1 MDFMVEEM
9 SDLATRRTR
18 SGEDYLEFLK
28 VPALNAGVY
37 ELAAGADD
45 PQTPHDEDEL
55 YYVVVGRAVFRAPG
69 AERPVRPGS
78 VIYVR
83 ANVPHKFLK
92 IDEDLRLLVFF
103 SSWQKR

>member
-1 MDFMVEEM
+1 MDVIVEEM
-9 SDLATRRTR
+9 SDLATRRAR
-18 SGEDYLEFLK
+18 SGEEYLEFLK

-45 PQTPHDEDEL
+45 PQTPHDEDEV
-55 YYVVVGRAVFRAPG
+55 YYVVGGRAVFQSPG

-83 ANVPHKFLK
+83 AEVPHRFVN
-92 IDEDLRLLVFF
+92 IEEDLRLLVFF